1 MPTVTPSYTF
11 LETVL
16 FGWPRKVNKRTL
28 SKVLAEKTVVI
39 TGASYGI
46 GEQLAYILAPTGA
59 RLILIGRTTDKLET
73 VASHANHLGAKA
85 HIWTADLRD
94 EAQIAA
100 LIAYLQTLSVDIL
113 VNNAGKSIRRPF
125 LQSLDRLHDFER
137 TMAINYHAPVRLSL
151 ALMPTLLQRKGHL
164 INISTANAQIAPTPY
179 WAAYQASKM
188 AFDQWF
194 RCAAPELRAKGV
206 ACSTFYLPLVKT
218 RMIEPTA
225 AYTHAPAM
233 KPEHVANLIARYII
247 SRKRV
252 YKSWWLIFPQILS
265 VLISGLWEKAWE
277 KYFVKQKI

>member
-1 MPTVTPSYTF
+1 MPSYSF
-11 LETVL
+11 LETIL
-16 FGWPRKVNKRTL
+16 FGWPRKINLTAL
-28 SKVLAEKTVVI
+28 SNIVAEKTVVI

-46 GEQLAYILAPTGA
+46 GEQLAYTLAPTGA
-59 RLILIGRTTDKLET
+59 TLILIGRTADKLEA
-73 VASHANHLGAKA
+73 VATQANRLGAKA
-85 HIWTADLRD
+85 HIWAADLRD
-94 EAQIAA
+94 EAQISA
-100 LIAYLQTLSVDIL
+100 LIAHLQTLSVDIL

-151 ALMPTLLQRKGHL
+151 ALLPTLLQRKGHL
-164 INISTANAQIAPTPY
+164 INISTANAQIAATPY
-179 WAAYQASKM
+179 WAAYQASKV

-233 KPEHVANLIARYII
+233 KPEHVANLIARCMTN
-247 SRKRV
+247 RRRV
-252 YKSWWLIFPQILS
+252 YKPWWLIFPQIVS
-265 VLISGLWEKAWE
+265 VLISGLWEKGWE
-277 KYFVKQKI
+277 KYFVKQRA